1 MKNRI
6 SKLIAIIT
14 FVLMVSSVQASANG
28 SVFDGY
34 KITPI
39 EKQDD
44 TKAGI
49 EKGWSL
55 SYAKSKSPIV
65 ITLRQTKKSK
75 TYLVRTSHFEVAY
88 VSSDKGFG
96 ARPVK
101 MSESIIPDELTNQV
115 INLDELSR
123 QRIISDHN
131 VDEKT
136 ALELIVGYLPD
147 LLNTHFQHLLTD

>member
-14 FVLMVSSVQASANG
+14 FVLMVSSGRVSAKSN
-28 SVFDGY
+28 VFDGY

-39 EKQDD
+39 EKQDI
-44 TKAGI
+44 KAGFDN
-49 EKGWSL
+49 GWVL
-55 SYAKSKSPIV
+55 SYDKGESPIV
-65 ITLRQTKKSK
+65 ISLQQTKKSK

-101 MSESIIPDELTNQV
+101 MSERTMPDELTNQV
-115 INLDELSR
+115 INPDELSR

-131 VDEKT
+131 VDEKE
-136 ALELIVGYLPD
+136 ALDLIAGYLPD
-147 LLNTHFQHLLTD
+147 LLNSRFQHLLTD